1 MSITLTNKKL
11 IIKKSVTMKNLTMLV
26 LILIIT
32 GCKINQ
38 KKIINNEIVEIEKK
52 LLEIS
57 IENGYSGTI
66 LIAKDDKV
74 LFQKAYGYANL
85 AHKVPNK
92 IETKFG
98 IASMGKMFTAVS
110 IMKLKE
116 QSKLKLEYTV
126 GKILPNYPNKMVR
139 DSVTIH
145 QLLTHTS
152 GLSDFFNDKFEFKAK
167 HTVRSLKDY
176 FDFFKDDSL
185 LFTPGSQ
192 FSYSN
197 AGYIVLGM
205 IIEELSGKNYYTYV
219 RENIFVPSNMKNTD
233 NYETDSSVDN
243 LAEGYIKKDE
253 NNVWK
258 TSTYM
263 KGAKG
268 SSAGGAYSTAV
279 DLFNFSMALKNNI
292 LISEENFALMTSS
305 DYGNNHGYGFRLNT
319 FNGSEVFGHN
329 GGAHGVSAELDI
341 YKNRGYTVITLSN
354 RGALDGWVDV
364 RSLIRK
370 TLAGAT
376 NETDMFLNSK
386 ELVSVY
392 ETKGYDAAI
401 DKAEILQGKFS
412 ERYIMD
418 AAAKY
423 RDAKNYDKAIDLL
436 KIVVSIFPESFFGFS
451 ILADTYLDKGNQ
463 ELAIENYKKSLK
475 LEPKNTWAI
484 EKLEFLNNN

>member
-1 MSITLTNKKL
+1 MLLLSILT
-11 IIKKSVTMKNLTMLV
+11 IG
-26 LILIIT
+26 
-32 GCKINQ
+32 GCMVNQ
-38 KKIINNEIVEIEKK
+38 KNIAINEIVEIETK
-52 LLEIS
+52 LSEIS
-57 IENGYSGTI
+57 KSDGYSGTV

-92 IETKFG
+92 METKFG
-98 IASMGKMFTAVS
+98 IASMGKMFTALG
-110 IMKLKE
+110 IMQLKE
-116 QSKLKLEYTV
+116 QDKLKLTDNV
-126 GKILPNYPNKMVR
+126 GKILPNYPNKTVR
-139 DSVTIH
+139 DSVTVH
-145 QLLTHTS
+145 QLLIHTS
-152 GLSDFFNDKFEFKAK
+152 GLTDFFNDKFEFKAK

-205 IIEELSGKNYYTYV
+205 IIEKLSGKDYYNYV
-219 RENIFVPSNMKNTD
+219 RENIFVPANMKNTD
-233 NYETDSSVDN
+233 NYETDASIDN
-243 LAEGYIKKDE
+243 LAEGYIKKNE

-268 SSAGGAYSTAV
+268 SSAGGVYSTAI
-279 DLFNFSMALKNNI
+279 DLFNFSQALKNNK
-292 LISEENFALMTSS
+292 LITEESLALMMST
-305 DYGNNHGYGFRLNT
+305 DYGHNYGYGFSLNT

-341 YKNRGYTVITLSN
+341 YKKKGYTVVTLSN
-354 RGALDGWVDV
+354 KGALDGWVDV
-364 RSLIRK
+364 RSFIRK

-386 ELVSVY
+386 ELVNVY
-392 ETKGYDAAI
+392 ETKGFDAAVA
-401 DKAEILQGKFS
+401 KVENLKGKLS

-418 AAAKY
+418 AAGKY
-423 RDAKNYDKAIDLL
+423 RDAKNYDQAIDLL
-436 KIVVSIFPESFFGFS
+436 KIVVHAFPESFFGFS
-451 ILADTYLDKGNQ
+451 ILADTYLDKGNKV
-463 ELAIENYKKSLK
+463 LAIENYNKSLK

-484 EKLEFLNNN
+484 EKLEMLANNESN